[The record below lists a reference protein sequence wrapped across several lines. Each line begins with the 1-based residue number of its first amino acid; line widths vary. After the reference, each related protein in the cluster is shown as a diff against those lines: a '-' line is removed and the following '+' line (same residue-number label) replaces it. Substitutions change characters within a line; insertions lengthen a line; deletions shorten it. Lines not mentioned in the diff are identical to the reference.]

1 MAAFQYQALDAKG
14 RKKKGVI
21 DGESAR
27 LVRQQL
33 RSQGMTPLQ
42 IKATGESA
50 SSRVSS
56 HGHKARIGRVKSSDL
71 SLFTRQLATLV
82 AASMPVEEALRAVA
96 KQSSKN
102 QVKELLFELRSRVAQ
117 GYSLSD
123 GMSGFPKIFDDLYRA
138 MVAAGERTGNLDLVL
153 NRLADYTEQRQ
164 QIRMKTL
171 QAMIYPAV
179 LVFVSISVIM
189 ILLAAVV
196 PQIVAQFVHMGHDLP
211 LSTQILISL
220 SHGVRTNG
228 WWMAILLVVIIAL
241 VKSALK
247 KPEIKLRWH
256 QHSLKLPVIGRVIS
270 ELQTAR
276 FARTL
281 SILTA
286 SAVPLVE
293 AMQIASQVLSN
304 RYAREQL
311 ITASES
317 VRKGNPL
324 LATLTETNLF
334 SPMLL
339 QMIAS
344 GEQTGELEQ
353 MLDRAAD
360 FQDREFSYRVSI
372 ALSIF
377 EPALIVSMA
386 AIVLFI
392 VMAIIQPIL
401 ALNNMVG

>member
-1 MAAFQYQALDAKG
+1 MAAYQYQALDAKG

-27 LVRQQL
+27 AVRVQL
-33 RSQGMTPLQ
+33 RNQGFTPLVIEAANDSNGGGDTQ
-42 IKATGESA
+42 RSGKQVRRIKN
-50 SSRVSS
+50 
-56 HGHKARIGRVKSSDL
+56 SDL
-71 SLFTRQLATLV
+71 TLLTRQLATLI
-82 AASMPVEEALRAVA
+82 AAALPVEEALRAVA
-96 KQSSKN
+96 RQTQKN
-102 QVKELLFELRSRVAQ
+102 NVKELLYELRSQVAQ
-117 GYSLSD
+117 GYSFSD
-123 GMSGFPKIFDDLYRA
+123 SMGAFPRVFDNLYRA
-138 MVAAGERTGNLDLVL
+138 MVAAGERTGHLDLVL

-171 QAMIYPAV
+171 QALIYPAV
-179 LVFVSISVIM
+179 LVVVSVAVIV
-189 ILLAAVV
+189 ILLSAVV
-196 PQIVAQFVHMGHDLP
+196 PQIIAQFVHMGQELP
-211 LSTQILISL
+211 LSTRLLIWL
-220 SHGVRTNG
+220 SDGIRDNG
-228 WWMAILLVVIIAL
+228 WWLALLIIAGI
-241 VKSALK
+241 VGIRRALK
-247 KPEIKLRWH
+247 RDAIRMNWH
-256 QHSLKLPVIGRVIS
+256 YRSLSLPIFGKVIA

-304 RYAREQL
+304 DYARLQLEQ
-311 ITASES
+311 ASES

-324 LATLTETNLF
+324 VATLTDTQLF

-353 MLDRAAD
+353 MLERAAD

-372 ALSIF
+372 ALAIF
-377 EPALIVSMA
+377 EPVLIVTMA

-401 ALNNMVG
+401 ALNNMIG

>member
-1 MAAFQYQALDAKG
+1 MAAYQYQAVDAQG
-14 RKKKGVI
+14 RKKKGVV

-27 LVRQQL
+27 AVRVQL
-33 RSQGMTPLQ
+33 RSQGLTPLV
-42 IKATGESA
+42 IEAA
-50 SSRVSS
+50 SSAKVATEQKQGKRVR
-56 HGHKARIGRVKSSDL
+56 RIKSADL
-71 SLFTRQLATLV
+71 TLLTRQLATLI
-82 AASMPVEEALRAVA
+82 AAALPVEEALRAVA
-96 KQSSKN
+96 KQTNKN
-102 QVKELLFELRSRVAQ
+102 NVKGLLFELRSQVAQ
-117 GYSLSD
+117 GYSLSES
-123 GMSGFPKIFDDLYRA
+123 MSGFPRVFDDLYRA

-179 LVFVSISVIM
+179 LVVVSVAVIV
-189 ILLAAVV
+189 ILLSAVV
-196 PQIVAQFVHMGHDLP
+196 PQIIAQFVHMGQELP
-211 LSTQILISL
+211 LSTRILIIL
-220 SHGVRTNG
+220 SDGIRNNG
-228 WWMAILLVVIIAL
+228 WWMALLIVVVIMA
-241 VKSALK
+241 VRSALK
-247 KPEIKLRWH
+247 KEAIRMRWH
-256 QHSLKLPVIGRVIS
+256 RQSLSLPVMGRVIS

-304 RYAREQL
+304 LYARSKL
-311 ITASES
+311 IFASES

-324 LATLTETNLF
+324 LSTFSETGLF

-353 MLDRAAD
+353 MLERAAD

-372 ALSIF
+372 ALAIF
-377 EPALIVSMA
+377 EPVLIVTMA

-401 ALNNMVG
+401 ALNNMIG